1 MFFTET
7 DIYKKLWSTWKN
19 ILIDNN
25 LFEDQVKIT
34 ARPLSPEQ
42 ALGNPKE
49 KDYALLK
56 GKESLTE
63 AVFKGVAG
71 QAYSSSV
78 GSFHGSLS
86 QVLKLPLHNSQE
98 ITIFIAALN
107 ATMRYLRLIPA
118 SEHCKNEQ
126 PQSCARE
133 LPVYLKNYCHLVH
146 PKISL
151 VGFQPRMAEVLEVNF
166 PLRINDLDRE
176 NWGKKVGQVSVEGEA
191 STSENLEW
199 CDLAL
204 VTGTVLTNRTIN
216 MFMDKEKIIYYGT
229 TIAGSSRLLK
239 LSWFCPLS
247 T

>member
-1 MFFTET
+1 MSSTKT
-7 DIYKKLWSTWKN
+7 DIYEDLRSKWKN
-19 ILIDNN
+19 VLIDNN
-25 LFEDQVKIT
+25 LLEEQVKIT
-34 ARPLSPEQ
+34 ARSLSPEQ
-42 ALGNPKE
+42 ALGNPKD

-63 AVFKGVAG
+63 AVFKGAAG
-71 QAYSSSV
+71 QAYSSSES
-78 GSFHGSLS
+78 SFCGSLS
-86 QVLKLPLHNSQE
+86 QVLEMPLRNSKE

-126 PQSCARE
+126 PQLCARE
-133 LPVYLKNYCHLVH
+133 LTAYLKNYCHQVN
-146 PKISL
+146 PKINL
-151 VGFQPRMAEVLEVNF
+151 VGFQPRMAEALEANF

-176 NWGKKVGQVSVEGEA
+176 NRGKKVGKVFVEGED

-204 VTGTVLTNRTIN
+204 VTGTVLTNRTIPI
-216 MFMDKEKIIYYGT
+216 FMDNKKIIYYGT
-229 TIAGSSRLLK
+229 TISGTSRLLK